1 MLVLRTN
8 ICGLPAASNGNP
20 KCRSKIVAIAFIAA
34 QVIGR
39 SSGRSSV
46 AAAAY
51 RAGTKLTDERTGEIH
66 DFTRRAG
73 VRESFILAP
82 AEAPGW
88 MRDRA
93 ALWNGVE
100 AAEKRKD
107 AQLAR
112 ELVVAL
118 PHELD
123 AVQRR
128 ALLVDFVQAEFVSEG
143 MVADVAL
150 HAPGREGDQRNEHAH
165 IMLTMRVIEAD
176 GFGKKATEWNSRE
189 LLEQWK
195 NHWADRVNAALE
207 QAQLDARIDARSPE
221 VQAVAAGH
229 DVALANLATLHL
241 GPALSRLER
250 RGVPTE
256 RGDLNREVKVI
267 NLELEKA
274 RRELAAARAAPT
286 PKELPLAAPRQ
297 EQEPPMESLG
307 DRLRRELMGTL
318 ALPSPPNATEARREI
333 QRQRDAIASLASRR
347 ILENE
352 ALGNASRC
360 RESARRELE
369 KLSQHREE
377 LQKRGRDLAAASKQ
391 NTAATKWQAA
401 HPILGWLHNH
411 TPLKFKAATLAAE
424 PWKLREQW
432 QDAKAQNQQVQ
443 ASIFEQQQAME
454 TARAEFWKLNQ
465 DIRAGAE
472 VEAKEITQ
480 RLDHAEALA
489 DGLQQQEQQEAA
501 ARREVEK
508 QAPPAPEAAPAPRLS
523 PREILQKYTQRP
535 GGPRPS

>member
-1 MLVLRTN
+1 MLVLCTN

-20 KCRSKIVAIAFIAA
+20 KCRSKIVAIAFVAA

-39 SSGRSSV
+39 SAGRSSV

-82 AEAPGW
+82 AEAPAW
-88 MRDRA
+88 MKDHA
-93 ALWNGVE
+93 SLWNGVE
-100 AAEKRKD
+100 TAEKRKD

-123 AVQRR
+123 ATARR
-128 ALLVDFVQAEFVSEG
+128 KLLVDFVQAEFVNEG
-143 MVADVAL
+143 MVADVAI
-150 HAPGREGDQRNEHAH
+150 HAPDHKGDQRNEHAH
-165 IMLTMRVIEAD
+165 IMLTMRVIEGD
-176 GFGKKATEWNSRE
+176 GFGKKATVWNSRE

-250 RGVPTE
+250 RGVSTE

-274 RRELAAARAAPT
+274 RRELAAARSAV
-286 PKELPLAAPRQ
+286 PKELPPAAPK
-297 EQEPPMESLG
+297 QEPPVESLG
-307 DRLRRELMGTL
+307 DRLRRELVETL
-318 ALPSPPNATEARREI
+318 ALPSTSNASEARREI
-333 QRQRDAIASLASRR
+333 QRQRDALASLGSRR
-347 ILENE
+347 ITENE
-352 ALGNASRC
+352 ALTDASRR
-360 RESARRELE
+360 RESARRELK
-369 KLSQHREE
+369 KLSQRREE
-377 LQKRGRDLAAASKQ
+377 LQQRGRELAKVSKQ
-391 NTAATKWQAA
+391 NTAAIKWQKA
-401 HPILGWLHNH
+401 HPVLSWLHAH

-424 PWKLREQW
+424 PTKLKEQW
-432 QDAKAQNQQVQ
+432 QEAKVQNQQVQ
-443 ASIFEQQQAME
+443 ASISEQQQAME
-454 TARAEFWKLNQ
+454 TARVEFWKLNQ
-465 DIRAGAE
+465 DTRAAAE
-472 VEAKEITQ
+472 VEAKEIAQ

-489 DGLQQQEQQEAA
+489 NDLQQQEQQEAA
-501 ARREVEK
+501 ARLEAER
-508 QAPPAPEAAPAPRLS
+508 QAPPAPEAAPAPRLT
-523 PREILQKYTQRP
+523 PREILQKYTLRP